1 MTRRAIRLWLVSWL
15 WERRELPHERRTF
28 AGKLNAITNVLR
40 VYIYHPIQVG
50 FESQAIGD
58 HGHYGQ
64 THLGDSALPDFD
76 TFQIVRIPTATPYL
90 IGWDGWMISDDHIPP
105 IKRLEWALRG

>member
-1 MTRRAIRLWLVSWL
+1 MWLVSWL
-15 WERRELPHERRTF
+15 WERRESPHERRTF

-40 VYIYHPIQVG
+40 VHIYHPIQVD
-50 FESQAIGD
+50 SKVKPLAIMVIVAKPI
-58 HGHYGQ
+58 YVV
-64 THLGDSALPDFD
+64 GDSALPDFD

-105 IKRLEWALRG
+105 IKRLERASRG